1 MATFLIGLV
10 ILFGGGAL
18 YGKFCER
25 VFGPD
30 DRPTPAYTKQDGVD
44 YVPMWGWKNGLINL
58 LNIVGIGP
66 IFGPI

>member
-1 MATFLIGLV
+1 MTTFLIGLV

-18 YGKFCER
+18 YGKFCEK

-44 YVPMWGWKNGLINL
+44 YVPMRAGKTA
-58 LNIVGIGP
+58 
-66 IFGPI
+66 